1 MELKQVNIFGE
12 YDNLKVIKKNDT
24 KIKKVIKE
32 NENLKQ
38 KIKIL
43 YKMYEQLY
51 EKQNISILEPRD
63 IIIRNNIVIYPEDR
77 QAEPIDTI
85 TLGIYEID
93 ERIEI
98 MKKTLGING

>member
-12 YDNLKVIKKNDT
+12 YVNLKVIKKNDT
-24 KIKKVIKE
+24 KIKKVIKK

-38 KIKIL
+38 KIRIL

-51 EKQNISILEPRD
+51 EKQNISLLEPRD
-63 IIIRNNIVIYPEDR
+63 VIIRNNIIIYPEDR

-85 TLGIYEID
+85 SLGIYDIDKRILRMKEI
-93 ERIEI
+93 
-98 MKKTLGING
+98 LSV

>member
-12 YDNLKVIKKNDT
+12 YVNLKVIKKNDT
-24 KIKKVIKE
+24 KIKKVIKK

-38 KIKIL
+38 KIRIL

-51 EKQNISILEPRD
+51 EKQNISLLEPRD
-63 IIIRNNIVIYPEDR
+63 VIIRNNIIIYPEDR

-85 TLGIYEID
+85 SLGIYDID
-93 ERIEI
+93 KRILI
-98 MKKTLGING
+98 MKEILSV